1 MKSLVQYIN
10 EDNIVNLLEELINN
24 KQIISEDMISDNDI
38 IKLFESNELNFEPKN
53 KEELESLFKKISNHK
68 DVETDIIDAI
78 NDGWIKFVNKHFS
91 SIKDKMP
98 FKLLGDVKQS
108 YRNAL
113 LIDSIII
120 SYPDMDSS
128 STAHLN
134 IYDAKK
140 YKEQKSLASHPY
152 SFKHSFFANLLSLLE
167 QVNLLKQVFDGSCE
181 DGYLQLNINDKSKFT
196 LKNAVELSKSS
207 NNENDNEN
215 TDIKK
220 VEKEVIEDN
229 KDLIKQLLIKANTNA
244 EQVTSVINKIC
255 ANIKIDE
262 STILGLTIMICGM
275 LMSIKKNG
283 KGNKIAI
290 RTLAEKIVKITSNKK
305 SGIKDILK

>member
-1 MKSLVQYIN
+1 MKSLVQYIIERIKQLPASVKGLIVFDIDDTLLKVDTDVLKIFLCMSSLWNGDLFLYIYTFKQYMKSLVQYIN

-128 STAHLN
+128 STAH
-134 IYDAKK
+134 
-140 YKEQKSLASHPY
+140 
-152 SFKHSFFANLLSLLE
+152 
-167 QVNLLKQVFDGSCE
+167 
-181 DGYLQLNINDKSKFT
+181 
-196 LKNAVELSKSS
+196 
-207 NNENDNEN
+207 
-215 TDIKK
+215 
-220 VEKEVIEDN
+220 
-229 KDLIKQLLIKANTNA
+229 
-244 EQVTSVINKIC
+244 
-255 ANIKIDE
+255 
-262 STILGLTIMICGM
+262 
-275 LMSIKKNG
+275 
-283 KGNKIAI
+283 
-290 RTLAEKIVKITSNKK
+290 
-305 SGIKDILK
+305 